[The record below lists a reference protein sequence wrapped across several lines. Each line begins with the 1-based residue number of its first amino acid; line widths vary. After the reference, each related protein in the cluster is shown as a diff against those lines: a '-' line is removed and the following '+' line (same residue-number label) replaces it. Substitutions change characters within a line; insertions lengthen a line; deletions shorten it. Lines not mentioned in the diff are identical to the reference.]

1 MLAET
6 PAGHGA
12 RSESMGDST
21 DTFEDIV
28 ARIGHHRVDDPAAFR
43 IADTEPDSTG
53 DLHGDADKDAAK
65 ALKKLERKRIR
76 ELQERLYAEH
86 QQSLLVVFQA
96 TDTGGKDSTIRR
108 VFKGVNP
115 QGVRVWSFKQ
125 PSQEALDHDF
135 LWRIH
140 KRTPA
145 KGMINVFNRSQY
157 EDVLIVRVKNLV
169 PEDVWR
175 GRYEL
180 INHFEQLLTENGT
193 RVLKFF
199 LNISKAEQKQRFQDR
214 LDDPEKHWKFS
225 KADLAER
232 KLWDDYQKAYEAA
245 IRQCSTQRAP
255 WYAVPANH
263 KWYRD
268 LVVARAIRQTLE
280 EMDPR
285 YPPAEQGLDKVRI
298 PD

>member
-1 MLAET
+1 
-6 PAGHGA
+6 
-12 RSESMGDST
+12 MGDST
-21 DTFEDIV
+21 DTFENI
-28 ARIGHHRVDDPAAFR
+28 AGRIGHHRVDDPAAFR
-43 IADTEPDSTG
+43 IADTDPDATG
-53 DLHGDADKDAAK
+53 DLHGDADKEAAK
-65 ALKKLERKRIR
+65 TLKKLERKRISD
-76 ELQERLYAEH
+76 LQERLYAEH
-86 QQSLLVVFQA
+86 RQSLLVVFQA

-115 QGVRVWSFKQ
+115 QGVRVWSFKE
-125 PSQEALDHDF
+125 PSQEELDHDF
-135 LWRIH
+135 LWRYH
-140 KRTPA
+140 QHTPA

-175 GRYEL
+175 QRYEL

-193 RVLKFF
+193 RILKFF
-199 LNISKAEQKQRFQDR
+199 LNISKEEQKDRFQDR
-214 LDDPEKHWKFS
+214 LDEPDKHWKFS

-280 EMDPR
+280 EMDPQ
-285 YPPAEQGLDKVRI
+285 YPPAEKGLDKINI